1 MYSIAYHGL
10 DTELPESSDS
20 TDTLKQALRL
30 RQHLFVAKV
39 EKLYENFDVGLT

>member
-10 DTELPESSDS
+10 DTELPDFSDS

-30 RQHLFVAKV
+30 RQSLFTTKV
-39 EKLYENFDVGLT
+39 EKLYDEFESGLT